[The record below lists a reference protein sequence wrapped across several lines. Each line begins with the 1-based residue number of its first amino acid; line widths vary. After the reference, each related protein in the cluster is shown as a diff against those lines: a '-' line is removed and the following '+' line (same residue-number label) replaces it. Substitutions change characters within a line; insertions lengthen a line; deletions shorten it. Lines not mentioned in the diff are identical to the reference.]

1 MDIMLERILLS
12 VGKKHGAKKEL
23 CDYLGLK
30 ANAVTEWEKG
40 RNRGYTKYLPQIADY
55 YGVSLDWLSGRSEQK
70 ENPPAISDEGID
82 PLDARINELLACSD
96 DNVKRSMIAFLESY
110 QSRQ

>member
-1 MDIMLERILLS
+1 MDIMLERILETIP
-12 VGKKHGAKKEL
+12 KKHGAIKEL
-23 CDYLGLK
+23 AETLGISGNNISDWK
-30 ANAVTEWEKG
+30 AG
-40 RNRGYTKYLPQIADY
+40 RNKSYRQYLPKIADY
-55 YGVSLDWLSGRSEQK
+55 YNVSLDWLSGRSEQK

-96 DNVKRSMIAFLESY
+96 DNMKRSMIAFLESY

>member
-70 ENPPAISDEGID
+70 ENPPAASSEGKY
-82 PLDARINELLACSD
+82 PEKYNLLNETNKAIVDRLIADLAKS
-96 DNVKRSMIAFLESY
+96 
-110 QSRQ
+110 QSNQ

>member
-55 YGVSLDWLSGRSEQK
+55 YNVSLDWLSGRSEQK
-70 ENPPAISDEGID
+70 ENPPSREAEGITLDISDLTDENQRK
-82 PLDARINELLACSD
+82 ARDYIALLLNSQH
-96 DNVKRSMIAFLESY
+96 KE
-110 QSRQ
+110 